1 MARDE
6 SEMDQNLAAYLAG
19 IFDGDGSVGMLRSR
33 WPDISVS
40 QAHSDGPAPELAQ
53 FVANF
58 GGRIVS
64 KKRNRSESAKKFRQ
78 LWQWTCPSV
87 NVEKFCEV
95 IEPFSIM
102 KRPQLAAVLAFSRA
116 AAINPTTTEQRDS
129 LWEEL
134 KRMKS
139 DYANVVIDDARL
151 TPQYIAGFFAAEGSL
166 GIYSCKKG
174 TGFRPMVTI
183 TQVLCPRITEAIQ
196 RKLGYG
202 LAYTGRWQVTGF
214 HFPTFLSLLEPHLSY
229 GSQKLSQVK
238 LAREIYHTRL
248 AGKAGVKR
256 SASEREEIV
265 QQIEKL
271 KQLKKM

>member
-1 MARDE
+1 
-6 SEMDQNLAAYLAG
+6 
-19 IFDGDGSVGMLRSR
+19 
-33 WPDISVS
+33 
-40 QAHSDGPAPELAQ
+40 
-53 FVANF
+53 
-58 GGRIVS
+58 
-64 KKRNRSESAKKFRQ
+64 
-78 LWQWTCPSV
+78 
-87 NVEKFCEV
+87 
-95 IEPFSIM
+95 
-102 KRPQLAAVLAFSRA
+102 
-116 AAINPTTTEQRDS
+116 
-129 LWEEL
+129 
-134 KRMKS
+134 
-139 DYANVVIDDARL
+139 
-151 TPQYIAGFFAAEGSL
+151 
-166 GIYSCKKG
+166 
-174 TGFRPMVTI
+174 MVTI